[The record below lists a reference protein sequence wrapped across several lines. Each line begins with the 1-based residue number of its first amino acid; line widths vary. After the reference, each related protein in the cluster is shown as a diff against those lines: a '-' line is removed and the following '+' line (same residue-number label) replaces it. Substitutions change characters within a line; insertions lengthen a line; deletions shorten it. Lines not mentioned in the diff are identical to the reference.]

1 MQRFWYTRMI
11 TKADQG
17 LLDELFKGVKNKE
30 EEALNTFKALEERE
44 AELAK
49 IETEALKV
57 STFSQDSHHS
67 KSSLRGR

>member
-17 LLDELFKGVKNKE
+17 LLEELFKSAKNKE
-30 EEALNTFKALEERE
+30 ESALQNLKAIEARE

-49 IETEALKV
+49 MEADALKV
-57 STFSQDSHHS
+57 YKYGIVPIHTHFL
-67 KSSLRGR
+67 KSY